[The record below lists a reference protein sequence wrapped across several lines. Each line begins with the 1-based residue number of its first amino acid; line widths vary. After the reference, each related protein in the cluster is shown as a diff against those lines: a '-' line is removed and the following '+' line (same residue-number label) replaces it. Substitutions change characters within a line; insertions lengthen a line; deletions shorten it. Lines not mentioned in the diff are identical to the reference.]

1 MQRRWRVIIR
11 REALE
16 IIGLTGLGN
25 SKWTFG
31 RNSVR
36 KRIGFTLIELLI
48 VVAIIAIL
56 AAIAVPNFLEAQTR
70 AKVSRVQSD
79 MRSIAV
85 ALESYGVDGNGKY
98 PPRVRK
104 TGAVG
109 VLRVGDALL
118 IAQDVSKLTTPIAY
132 ITSYPKDVF
141 KDGDKTP
148 NDILDYWN
156 ESITLDVR
164 KTRLADPNNLFSK
177 PPSWCLFSIGPDR
190 VFGQSADISNYS
202 LSKDA
207 TFFLDYDPT
216 NGSVSLGN
224 VFRFRTQGNAND
236 YFNRR

>member
-1 MQRRWRVIIR
+1 MERVPTR
-11 REALE
+11 REVLKNL
-16 IIGLTGLGN
+16 GLVGLGN

-36 KRIGFTLIELLI
+36 KFRGFTLIELLI

-85 ALESYGVDGNGKY
+85 ALESYAVDGNGKY
-98 PPRVRK
+98 PVRQK
-104 TGAVG
+104 KAGPSG

-118 IAQDVSKLTTPIAY
+118 IAEDVSALTTPIAY

-148 NDILDYWN
+148 NDIIDYWS
-156 ESITLDVR
+156 EPIVLDVR
-164 KTRLADPNNLFSK
+164 KTRLADPNNLFAK

-224 VFRFRTQGNAND
+224 VFRFRTQDNATA